1 MVAEGVVTVS
11 DATYQGLVVG
21 SSLPVLLAC
30 GARWSGAWLALQ
42 PALQVLAQKLAGR
55 LRVALVDCDSNWEI
69 VKTWSV
75 FSYPTVIL
83 LHVAGGQVTEVARL
97 VGPRSARE
105 LLAFVA
111 PVLEGKDDPG
121 VI

>member
-1 MVAEGVVTVS
+1 MAEGVVVVTDANYQQTVV
-11 DATYQGLVVG
+11 ATP
-21 SSLPVLLAC
+21 LPVLIGF
-30 GARWSGAWLALQ
+30 GARWSGAYQALL
-42 PALQVLAQKLAGR
+42 PHLQVVAQKLAGR
-55 LRVALVDCDSNWEI
+55 LRVASVDCDASWEV

-75 FSYPTVIL
+75 FSYPCLIL

-111 PVLEGKDDPG
+111 PVLEE
-121 VI
+121 V